1 MLKITDLYK
10 KYDNVLALDGL
21 NMDIQKGELY
31 GFVGPNGAGKTT
43 TIRII
48 AGLLHPTRGEV
59 WIDGQ
64 RAEKD
69 EKILKSKIG
78 YVPDFFGVYDNL
90 TVMEY
95 LEFYASAYGLY
106 GKEGTRRAR
115 EVLDRVEL
123 FQMEER
129 FVDELSRGMQQR
141 LCLARALIHQPQLL
155 VMD

>member
-1 MLKITDLYK
+1 M
-10 KYDNVLALDGL
+10 
-21 NMDIQKGELY
+21 
-31 GFVGPNGAGKTT
+31 
-43 TIRII
+43 
-48 AGLLHPTRGEV
+48 

-129 FVDELSRGMQQR
+129 FVDELSRECSRDCVLPGR
-141 LCLARALIHQPQLL
+141 
-155 VMD
+155 

>member
-95 LEFYASAYGLY
+95 LEFYATAYWLY
-106 GKEGTRRAR
+106 
-115 EVLDRVEL
+115 
-123 FQMEER
+123 
-129 FVDELSRGMQQR
+129 
-141 LCLARALIHQPQLL
+141 
-155 VMD
+155 

>member
-69 EKILKSKIG
+69 EKILKSKI
-78 YVPDFFGVYDNL
+78 
-90 TVMEY
+90 
-95 LEFYASAYGLY
+95 
-106 GKEGTRRAR
+106 
-115 EVLDRVEL
+115 
-123 FQMEER
+123 
-129 FVDELSRGMQQR
+129 
-141 LCLARALIHQPQLL
+141 
-155 VMD
+155 

>member
-95 LEFYASAYGLY
+95 LEFYASAYGIY
-106 GKEGTRRAR
+106 GKERFWIGWSFSRWKNGLWMSYPGECSRDC
-115 EVLDRVEL
+115 VLPGR
-123 FQMEER
+123 
-129 FVDELSRGMQQR
+129 
-141 LCLARALIHQPQLL
+141 
-155 VMD
+155 